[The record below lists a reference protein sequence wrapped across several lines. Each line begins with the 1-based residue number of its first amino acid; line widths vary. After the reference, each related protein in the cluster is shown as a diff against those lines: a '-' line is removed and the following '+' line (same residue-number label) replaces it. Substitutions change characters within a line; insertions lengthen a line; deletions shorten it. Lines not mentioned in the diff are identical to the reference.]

1 MQFLFEWEE
10 TTYYSAEIEAE
21 SEAEARK
28 KFDAGEY
35 TAELNE
41 SIIED
46 ETAFAVTE
54 LQAQLAGRVHEMCTF
69 TPYPWIQKLSLTS
82 AFYKSQRTC

>member
-1 MQFLFEWEE
+1 MRYLFEWEE
-10 TTYYSAEIEAE
+10 IAYYSAEIEAE

-35 TAELNE
+35 MAELNE

-54 LQAQLAGRVHEMCTF
+54 IKA
-69 TPYPWIQKLSLTS
+69 
-82 AFYKSQRTC
+82 